1 MPRPEQIRTLCET
14 IPFQTVRDQH
24 RGARGGAGQNGSGG
38 NTKTQDSGSH
48 EELLQVS
55 VVGLATM
62 IIARDIN
69 ACEQALWLRPDKH
82 VFTLPCCLFVEVAG
96 NPGKPVP

>member
-1 MPRPEQIRTLCET
+1 MPRTEQIRTLCET

-38 NTKTQDSGSH
+38 STKTQDSGSH

-69 ACEQALWLRPDKH
+69 ACEQALWLRPQTCLH
-82 VFTLPCCLFVEVAG
+82 STLLFVEVAG